1 MFSRLRVLASRVRG
15 FFAGRRLDEDFQ
27 SELAAHLDMLTEENI
42 RRGLPPDEARRQAHL
57 RLGGAAQLRET
68 QHDLRGLPW
77 LETLLQDVHFG
88 LRMLRKNPGFTAVA
102 VLTLALGIGA
112 NTAIFSVIDGMLL
125 NPVPFREP
133 DRIVSVHSR
142 MPLFPHLGVSYP
154 NFLDWQ
160 RESHSFE
167 QMAAWRMDD
176 FGLTGSGEPEML
188 KGEMVSTNFFSLL
201 GVRPILGRTFR
212 PEEDHLG
219 AAPVTLISEGLWKR
233 RFGSN
238 PDTIGK
244 GLTLNGKDYTI
255 VGVIPS
261 RFPLM
266 RFSDVFAQDRS
277 FDDVFV
283 PVGQWDYKPFQDRQD
298 YIGLEAIA
306 RLNPG
311 VALPQARADLD
322 QVAQQLAAAY
332 PKDDS
337 GVSVNIIPLK
347 EDVTGDVQP
356 SLLMLWGA
364 VGFMLL
370 IACANVANLLLA
382 RSAGRTQ
389 EFAIRTA
396 LGASRGRLARQLLVE
411 SAVLATIGGVLG
423 VVMAGS
429 CVQPILS
436 LFPSTLPG
444 TVRVEI
450 NSVVLVFAVA
460 ASVLTGILF
469 GLVPALTT
477 SKANLQ
483 GALKEGG
490 RGIAGSRSRT
500 QSVFVVAETGLA
512 LVLLAGAGLLIR
524 SFISVSAVDPGFDP
538 RNVLTLSTAFSPA
551 KTSDPRKLRVA
562 LRELTD
568 RLTTTPGVESASLAM
583 GTLPLAGDSVLGFWP
598 HGKPQPR
605 NPQDL
610 YRAQDYL
617 VGPDYFRALRIPL
630 IRGRVF
636 TQRDDN
642 SAPTVVIVD
651 ETLANNI
658 FPGQDPLGK
667 RLDIGPISQPA
678 EIVGV
683 VGHVKQWGLDG
694 EPKVRVHYE
703 LYLPCMQIPDAFLPQ
718 AAHST
723 SVILRSGISPV
734 SLVRSIREV
743 IHALDNDQVI
753 YNARTMDDTIADSL
767 AARRFS
773 VILLGLFAGIALLLA
788 TIGIYGVVSYL
799 VGQRTHEIGI
809 RIALGAQR
817 RDILRIVLRQ
827 GGKMAL
833 LGIVL
838 GLAASLGLTRFIA
851 SMLFGVSATDPVTF
865 ASVVV
870 ILLGVAVLA
879 CYVPARRA
887 MRVDP
892 MVALRHE

>member
-1 MFSRLRVLASRVRG
+1 MFSRLRVLASRVGG
-15 FFAGRRLDEDFQ
+15 FFAGHRLDEDFQ
-27 SELAAHLDMLTEENI
+27 RELASHLDMLTEENI
-42 RRGLPPDEARRQAHL
+42 RGGLPPDEARRQASL

-77 LETLLQDVHFG
+77 LETLLQDVRFG

-102 VLTLALGIGA
+102 VITLALGIGA
-112 NTAIFSVIDGMLL
+112 NTAIFSVIDGVLF

-133 DRIVSVHSR
+133 DRIMSVHSR
-142 MPLFPHLGVSYP
+142 MALFPHLGVSYP

-160 RESHSFE
+160 RENRSFE

-176 FGLTGSGEPEML
+176 FALTGRGEPEML
-188 KGEMVSTNFFSLL
+188 KGEMVSSNFFSLL
-201 GVRPILGRTFR
+201 GVGPTLGREFR

-219 AAPVTLISEGLWKR
+219 AAPVALISQGLWKR
-233 RFGSN
+233 RFGSSAN
-238 PDTIGK
+238 IIGK
-244 GLTLNGKDYTI
+244 DLTLNGKDYTI

-283 PVGQWDYKPFQDRQD
+283 PIGQWDYKPFQDRQD
-298 YIGLEAIA
+298 YIGLQAIA
-306 RLNPG
+306 RLRAG
-311 VALPQARADLD
+311 VRLGQARADLD
-322 QVAQQLAAAY
+322 HVARELAAAY

-347 EDVTGDVQP
+347 EDVAGDVQP
-356 SLLMLWGA
+356 ALLMLWGA

-396 LGASRGRLARQLLVE
+396 LGASRGRLACQLLVE
-411 SAVLATIGGVLG
+411 SAVLATIGGMLG
-423 VVMAGS
+423 VVMADS

-450 NSVVLVFAVA
+450 NSVVFVFAVA
-460 ASVLTGILF
+460 ASVLTGVLF
-469 GLVPALTT
+469 GLIPALTM
-477 SKANLQ
+477 SKASLQ

-490 RGIAGSRSRT
+490 RATAGSRSRA
-500 QSVFVVAETGLA
+500 QSAFVVAETSLA
-512 LVLLAGAGLLIR
+512 VILLAGAGLLIR
-524 SFISVSAVDPGFDP
+524 SFISISAVDPGFDP
-538 RNVLTLSTAFSPA
+538 RNVLTFSTELSPA
-551 KTSDPRKLRVA
+551 KASDPNKIRVA

-568 RLTTTPGVESASLAM
+568 KLGTTPGVESASLAM
-583 GTLPLAGDSVLGFWP
+583 GTLPLAGDSVVGFWP

-605 NPQDL
+605 DPQNL

-651 ETLANNI
+651 ETLANSI

-667 RLDIGPISQPA
+667 RLDIGPLSQPA

-694 EPKVRVHYE
+694 EAKVRVHYE
-703 LYLPCMQIPDAFLPQ
+703 LYLAYMQIPDAFLPQ

-723 SVILRSGISPV
+723 SVVLRSGISPLA
-734 SLVRSIREV
+734 LVGTIRDT
-743 IHALDNDQVI
+743 IHALDSDQVV
-753 YNARTMDDTIADSL
+753 YNARTMDDTVADSL

-773 VILLGLFAGIALLLA
+773 VILLGIFAGIALLLA

-799 VGQRTHEIGI
+799 VDQRTHEIGI
-809 RIALGAQR
+809 RVALGAQR
-817 RDILRIVLRQ
+817 RDILRIVFGQ
-827 GGKMAL
+827 GGTMAL
-833 LGIVL
+833 LGIAL
-838 GLAASLGLTRFIA
+838 GLAASLGLTRLIA
-851 SMLFGVSATDPVTF
+851 SMLFGVSATDPLTF

-870 ILLGVAVLA
+870 ILLGVALLA